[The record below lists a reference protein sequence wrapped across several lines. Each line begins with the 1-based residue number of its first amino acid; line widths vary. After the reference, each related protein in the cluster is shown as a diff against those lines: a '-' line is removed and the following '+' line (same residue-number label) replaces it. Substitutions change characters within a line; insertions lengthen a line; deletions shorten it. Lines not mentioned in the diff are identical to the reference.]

1 MKQPVIIKYV
11 IMKKA
16 VIKLVRLAIIA
27 AGAFVFQTDFAA
39 IVTTTN
45 YSATSFTAFP
55 ASAADLIE
63 NGSIYRLSSTISGP
77 NAFNNN
83 DAQNLMTDGTVQ
95 RFAAWYPNATVANP
109 TIVTFQFDLTRGAAG
124 YDITNITSIA
134 AYDSGGMYINQ
145 NFDVYLSYVSSP
157 STFVLL
163 DSVSYS
169 PLSSN
174 LPGSG
179 SSQVTLTDST
189 GTLATGVAAIQFQ
202 FKSNGANGQIIGE
215 MDVFGTPKGGV
226 QNNPVKIVDCI
237 GDSITEGFNLANI
250 SDVWPNQLQ
259 GMLGGNFKV
268 LNFGVT
274 SKTLMKEGDQ
284 PYVYTVQY
292 TNSLLASP
300 DIVIIMLGSN
310 DSKPQNWIYGT
321 NFVGDYEAM
330 ISSYTNLPSHPTVF
344 LNTCP
349 TAYGT
354 YAGITDPIV
363 TGQIVPLI
371 WQVGQNTGCAVFD
384 VNSATANMPQN
395 FPDTVHPNA
404 AGDTVI
410 AKTVFNGLLNQFVL
424 DRSGWVASA
433 SVGNSASNALDGNLT
448 TQWTTGVLQA
458 NGQWFQVDMQTT
470 NLVAKI
476 VMDAGGSTNDYPR
489 GYQVNVS
496 NDGTNWGSP
505 VATGAGNS
513 AVTTITFPTQ
523 TARYIRVT
531 ETGTTTTNFWNIN
544 EFTVYGMVLL
554 APPAPTELSTVTG
567 DGQIILNWVAAPRA
581 TSYNVR
587 SSTNSGGPYV
597 LIGTNVTGLF
607 YSPSY
612 TNAGLA
618 NGTTYYY
625 VVSAVNAVGE
635 STNSAQV
642 SALPGALLSRVGWIA
657 SASST
662 ESGGSAA
669 NAIDGNINTRW
680 ATGAS
685 QSSGQWFEVDMG
697 ATNTFNKLVLDAGSS
712 TGDYPRG
719 YQVNV
724 SNDGINWGSPV
735 ASGAGTS
742 AVTAISFATQTAR
755 YIRVTQTSTGSTGN
769 WWSIAEFYVY
779 GPSAPTGP
787 IVLNASAVSGGGI
800 TLSWTNS
807 ATELYSTP
815 SLTLP
820 VVWTLVTNA
829 PVFSNGQ
836 WTLTLPSNNSQG
848 FFRLKQ

>member
-1 MKQPVIIKYV
+1 MKTNTTIEKGFRAAFLTCTHQRTNSQQLKQPLVPWKSLALAAMVVGVFGTETGFSKKIIT
-11 IMKKA
+11 
-16 VIKLVRLAIIA
+16 
-27 AGAFVFQTDFAA
+27 TD
-39 IVTTTN
+39 
-45 YSATSFTAFP
+45 YSATSYTAFP
-55 ASAADLIE
+55 ASASDLLE
-63 NGSIYRLSSTISGP
+63 NGSIYRLSSSVSGT

-83 DAQNLMTDGTVQ
+83 DAQILMTDGTVQ
-95 RFAAWYPNATVANP
+95 RFAAWYPSATDLNP

-134 AYDSGGMYINQ
+134 AYDSGRMYINQ
-145 NFDVYLSYVSSP
+145 NFDVYVSYVSSP

-174 LPGSG
+174 LLGYG

-215 MDVFGTPKGGV
+215 MDVFGTPKGP
-226 QNNPVKIVDCI
+226 QNNNPVKIVDCI

-330 ISSYTNLPSHPTVF
+330 ISSYTNLTSHPTVF

-384 VNSATANMPQN
+384 VNSATVNMPQN

-410 AKTVFNGLLNQFVL
+410 AQTVFNGLLNQFVL

-433 SVGNSASNALDGNLT
+433 SVGNSASNTLDGNLT

-476 VMDAGGSTNDYPR
+476 VMDADSSTNDYPR

-513 AVTTITFPTQ
+513 AVTNITFPRQ

-531 ETGTTTTNFWNIN
+531 ETGTNATDFWSIN
-544 EFTVYGMVLL
+544 EFSVYGIALL
-554 APPAPTELSTVTG
+554 TPPVPTGLGTVIG
-567 DGQIILNWVAAPRA
+567 DGQIILNWVASPGA

-597 LIGTNVTGLF
+597 LIGTNVTGL
-607 YSPSY
+607 SWLSY
-612 TNAGLA
+612 TNDGLV

-635 STNSAQV
+635 STNCAQV
-642 SALPGALLSRVGWIA
+642 SATPGALSRTGWMA
-657 SASST
+657 SASLT
-662 ESGGSAA
+662 ESGGSPA
-669 NAIDGNINTRW
+669 NAIDGGINTRW
-680 ATGAS
+680 STGAS

-697 ATNTFNKLVLDAGSS
+697 ATNTFNELILDAGSS
-712 TGDYPRG
+712 TGDYPQG

-735 ASGAGTS
+735 A
-742 AVTAISFATQTAR
+742 R
-755 YIRVTQTSTGSTGN
+755 
-769 WWSIAEFYVY
+769 
-779 GPSAPTGP
+779 
-787 IVLNASAVSGGGI
+787 GG
-800 TLSWTNS
+800 
-807 ATELYSTP
+807 EL
-815 SLTLP
+815 
-820 VVWTLVTNA
+820 
-829 PVFSNGQ
+829 
-836 WTLTLPSNNSQG
+836 
-848 FFRLKQ
+848 RR